1 MKKVSISSPTSSKT
15 LARLLIALTATLTM
29 HHSSAQAVVVYTS
42 EGDFTTAAQ
51 VVGVQDFTEN
61 LNSGSKSGSTIT
73 LTDVTISGDDIAAFP
88 NSNTTNTVDGTGYLR
103 FRVDKPSPLTFTFNT
118 AVIAFGF
125 ETNPRAQGVNDTFTV
140 DAGGTVSSYSMASTD
155 TTEFRGFVSDSP
167 FTTFTLSDSGSTD
180 DFYGIDNLVA
190 YTAAAVPEPST
201 YAAILGLFCL
211 GGAIARRRFKRS

>member
-1 MKKVSISSPTSSKT
+1 
-15 LARLLIALTATLTM
+15 M

-61 LNSGSKSGSTIT
+61 LNSGSRSGSTIT
-73 LTDVTISGDDIAAFP
+73 LTDVTISGYNYAFP
-88 NSNTTNTVDGTGYLR
+88 NSNPTNTVDGTGYLR
-103 FRVDKPSPLTFTFNT
+103 FRVDSPSPLTFTFNT

-140 DAGGTVSSYSMASTD
+140 DAGGTVSSYSMASTY